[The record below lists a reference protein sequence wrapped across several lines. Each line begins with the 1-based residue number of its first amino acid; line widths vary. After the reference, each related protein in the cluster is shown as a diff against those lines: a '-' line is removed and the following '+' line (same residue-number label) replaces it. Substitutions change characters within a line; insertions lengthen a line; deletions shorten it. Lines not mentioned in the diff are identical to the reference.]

1 MAPDPNSGGIDRASD
16 NGVISGYSAYGSGYG
31 TGYSYPSYGYAG
43 APIGAAGKT
52 KNPSTWEGFLALSEG
67 EVGLVPHPADLGAS
81 RIKR

>member
-1 MAPDPNSGGIDRASD
+1 VAKPRLPQAQRASPIRT
-16 NGVISGYSAYGSGYG
+16 VTFRAEVQQS
-31 TGYSYPSYGYAG
+31 G